1 MRRRHYFR
9 AGACGYGRRRCIWDT
24 SPLGLVSQPG
34 RDVPA
39 DRRGEPYGRFPE
51 LGREDEIRMLEEEE
65 LMLRH
70 QLDEV
75 SKAIEALRKE
85 IEKEV

>member
-1 MRRRHYFR
+1 
-9 AGACGYGRRRCIWDT
+9 
-24 SPLGLVSQPG
+24 
-34 RDVPA
+34 
-39 DRRGEPYGRFPE
+39 
-51 LGREDEIRMLEEEE
+51 MLEEEE